1 MSKDV
6 QKQRQGLNSNDSWMS
21 ETIKTALTNV
31 LKGVGSKLVKNDRLL
46 PLLEK
51 KSQLNEMKT
60 TLQRFDQAQQYSILI
75 EYLFTFA

>member
-1 MSKDV
+1 M

>member
-1 MSKDV
+1 
-6 QKQRQGLNSNDSWMS
+6 MS